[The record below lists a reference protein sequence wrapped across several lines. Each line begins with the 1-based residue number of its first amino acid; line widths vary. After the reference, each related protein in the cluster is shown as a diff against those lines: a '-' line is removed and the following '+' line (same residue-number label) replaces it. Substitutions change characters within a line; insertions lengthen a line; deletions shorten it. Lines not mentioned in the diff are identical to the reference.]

1 MRTYQIGEIVV
12 CSVRRSQC
20 QLSLGIGREGR
31 VGAYA
36 LTILVFAC
44 RGKVGGCVNGVVI
57 VRMQRGAG
65 PWELPSNHQGELTSF
80 LGGLLW
86 ICSKETIASLING
99 RDRLQLIHH
108 SFYYLLLM
116 PISTALHLFDAPST
130 VEKQSISLLVTH
142 DNCPRRKKRPH
153 SSTRGHD
160 NILLQPT
167 KKPPNTRSYHQT

>member
-1 MRTYQIGEIVV
+1 MRTYQIGDIVV

-20 QLSLGIGREGR
+20 QLSLGMGGEGR

-44 RGKVGGCVNGVVI
+44 RGKVGSCANGVVI

-86 ICSKETIASLING
+86 IRSKETIEPLING
-99 RDRLQLIHH
+99 RDQLQRTQH
-108 SFYYLLLM
+108 SSYYLLLM
-116 PISTALHLFDAPST
+116 LISTTLYLSDAPST
-130 VEKQSISLLVTH
+130 VEKQSLSLLVTH
-142 DNCPRRKKRPH
+142 NNCPRRKKRPH
-153 SSTRGHD
+153 LSTREHED
-160 NILLQPT
+160 MLLQPT
-167 KKPPNTRSYHQT
+167 TKPRNTRSYHQT